1 MDVRSLRYFIAVF
14 EERSLSAAAKRCF
27 VAQPSIST
35 TLSQLEEDLDT
46 KLFVRHSKGVAPT
59 DSGTQLYPHACR
71 LVNEFSNL
79 KDMFRHSDKPLSLS
93 ISLAPFL
100 SGTLISQVIKT
111 MLDDIPGLTLSLVDA
126 SESADLRFTCDS
138 YIQDDDVFYPL
149 WEDDYV
155 IAMPVGYWLADYS
168 SLSIKQI
175 DKQPFVSRTPCDI
188 LESWNFIMQKQGL
201 TTDVR
206 AQVKTEEYA
215 LDLVAAGL
223 GISLIPEHSS
233 RGRADVVLRTL
244 NDIQLKRVVGLAHNK
259 DHSFPAYVINTI
271 LMTKNTLF
279 NKKAAQKALA
289 HRDPHHFFA

>member
-1 MDVRSLRYFIAVF
+1 MDIRSLRYFIAVY

-35 TLSQLEEDLDT
+35 TVAQLEDDLNT
-46 KLFVRHSKGVAPT
+46 KLFVRHSKGVSPT
-59 DSGTQLYPHACR
+59 DSGSQLYPHACKMVSD
-71 LVNEFSNL
+71 LSA
-79 KDMFRHSDKPLSLS
+79 MRHLFTETPAPLSLS

-100 SGTLISQVIKT
+100 SGALIGQVIKT
-111 MLDDIPGLTLSLVDA
+111 MLDEVNGLTLKLVDQ
-126 SESADLRFTCDS
+126 SESADLRFTCQRYTS
-138 YIQDDDVFYPL
+138 EEDVFYPL

-155 IAMPVGYWLADYS
+155 IAMPLDHWLADLP

-175 DKQPFVSRTPCDI
+175 DKQPFISRTPCDI
-188 LESWNFIMQKQGL
+188 LESWNYLMQKQEL

-233 RGRADVVLRTL
+233 RGRNDVCLRPL
-244 NDIQLKRVVGLAHNK
+244 NDVKLKRVVGLAHNK
-259 DHSFPAYVINTI
+259 QRSFPAHLINTI
-271 LMTKNTLF
+271 LAAKQQLF
-279 NKKAAQKALA
+279 A
-289 HRDPHHFFA
+289 HKSLLETRLT

>member
-1 MDVRSLRYFIAVF
+1 MDIRSLRYFIAVF

-27 VAQPSIST
+27 IAQPSIST
-35 TLSQLEEDLDT
+35 TLSQLEEDLGT
-46 KLFVRHSKGVAPT
+46 KLFVRHSKGVSPT

-71 LVNEFSNL
+71 MVNELSGM
-79 KDMFRHSDKPLSLS
+79 KDMFRKSSKPLSLS
-93 ISLAPFL
+93 ISLTPFL

-111 MLDDIPGLTLSLVDA
+111 MLDEIPGLTLKLVDE
-126 SESADLRFTCDS
+126 SESADLRFTS
-138 YIQDDDVFYPL
+138 ERYAQEDDIFYPL

-155 IAMPVGYWLADYS
+155 IAMPVGYWLADYT

-175 DKQPFVSRTPCDI
+175 DKQPFISRTPCDI

-233 RGRADVVLRTL
+233 RGRGDIVLRTL
-244 NDIQLKRVVGLAHNK
+244 NDITLKRVVGLAHNK
-259 DHSFPAYVINTI
+259 EHTFPAYVINTI
-271 LMTKNTLF
+271 LMAKKKLFGKKSSTKSRI
-279 NKKAAQKALA
+279 A
-289 HRDPHHFFA
+289 

>member
-27 VAQPSIST
+27 IAQPSISA
-35 TLSQLEEDLDT
+35 TLAQLEEDLDT

-71 LVNEFSNL
+71 MVNEFSNL
-79 KDMFRHSDKPLSLS
+79 KDMFRHSAKPLALS

-126 SESADLRFTCDS
+126 SESADLRFTCS
-138 YIQDDDVFYPL
+138 NYTNEDDVFYPL

-155 IAMPVGYWLADYS
+155 VAMPIGYWLADYT

-233 RGRADVVLRTL
+233 RGRGDIVLRTL
-244 NDIQLKRVVGLAHNK
+244 NDITLKRVVGLAHSK
-259 DHSFPAYVINTI
+259 EHSFPAYVINTI
-271 LMTKNTLF
+271 LMSKSSLF
-279 NKKAAQKALA
+279 SKKAPK
-289 HRDPHHFFA
+289 HRDPHNFFA